1 MYIYISYFNFSPGC
15 EGSKRLITEI
25 ARALQGVASNWFEV
39 CTLLG
44 IPVNKLNSIREE
56 CDRSTEACLK
66 GAIEVHCHYVC
77 MCVCI
82 NFTGIHVGM
91 SQKAFSL

>member
-1 MYIYISYFNFSPGC
+1 MYYYFNFFPGC
-15 EGSKRLITEI
+15 EGSKRLINEI

-44 IPVNKLNSIREE
+44 MPVNKLNSIREE

-66 GAIEVHCHYVC
+66 GAIKVHIMFVC
-77 MCVCI
+77 V
-82 NFTGIHVGM
+82 HVLILPVYM
-91 SQKAFSL
+91 